1 MAERSLNEHLSHLLA
16 QANRHLSRQLTAE
29 GVSLDQWRLMK
40 VLSESGGLPMGKL
53 AEELALNLPTLT
65 KLVDRMVQEALVYRV
80 PDPNDRRKVR
90 MGRPRRGHHRRVA
103 RQGGRR
109 HRNRR
114 PAAAI
119 GLPGRCGQRHVRGHA
134 SPGET
139 PARAARRLM
148 ARPAPSHPCGR
159 A

>member
-1 MAERSLNEHLSHLLA
+1 MAERSLNDHLAHLLA

-40 VLSESGGLPMGKL
+40 VLSEVGGLTMGKL

-90 MGRPRRGHHRRVA
+90 MFLSDKGVALLASQDKRVGDHEA
-103 RQGGRR
+103 KMEDSYG
-109 HRNRR
+109 NEDT
-114 PAAAI
+114 
-119 GLPGRCGQRHVRGHA
+119 QRLKDMLESFIKQIV
-134 SPGET
+134 
-139 PARAARRLM
+139 
-148 ARPAPSHPCGR
+148 
-159 A
+159 

>member
-90 MGRPRRGHHRRVA
+90 MFLSDKGASLLASQNKRVEEHEA
-103 RQGGRR
+103 KGEDSYG
-109 HRNRR
+109 NED
-114 PAAAI
+114 A
-119 GLPGRCGQRHVRGHA
+119 QR
-134 SPGET
+134 
-139 PARAARRLM
+139 L
-148 ARPAPSHPCGR
+148 
-159 A
+159 